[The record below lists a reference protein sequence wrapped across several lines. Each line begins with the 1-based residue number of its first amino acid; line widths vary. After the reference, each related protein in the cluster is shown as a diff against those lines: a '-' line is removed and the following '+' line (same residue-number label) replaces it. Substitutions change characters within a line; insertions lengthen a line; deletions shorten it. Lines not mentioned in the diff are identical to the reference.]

1 MSKLDKTD
9 INEQI
14 AASIKKFSTLARD
27 EASRQRF
34 IIEMP
39 EFIQKKAQLIS
50 AHFLLSEGA
59 RLADMGCETGEVTYV
74 LASLNPRVEI
84 VGVDKDPEA
93 IEFARK
99 TYRLPNLSFRVA
111 DVSVPEFADETF
123 DAIIN
128 SNVLHNV
135 YSASGYSTDE
145 VVNVL
150 EMQMRKLKIGGTML
164 VRDYIMRPTD
174 ELVLMEF
181 PNIPS
186 QGSAPETMSEA
197 DLLVS
202 FSQNARPMVDGC
214 EGFFIEELM
223 PRREGTRLFRLPH
236 KWAEEFVYRKDFRA
250 NWNKE
255 LAQEYT
261 FFTGQDYKREFT
273 KIGMRMVFSS
283 PYRNPWI
290 VENFFMGHFQLYN
303 EDYVPLNYPATNYF
317 IIAQRVADKQSLVIE
332 ERRPS
337 QKPTGD
343 LQITVVRDKKSG
355 KVHELV
361 KRPGEFCDVVPYRVT
376 PDNRVLIYVRGGY
389 PRPIVNAVSRGS
401 SNLDGKK
408 WSGHLIEPL
417 TLDTSTMGSDVNENR
432 RQIYSF
438 VEKYAELRPKSE
450 TAWFVGQ
457 TYFPSPDR
465 IEEGIEPVFVEVE
478 NPMRSAWYIRN
489 DEDSKFSEVGT
500 IQEIDVTNIILS
512 SQVGLLPDPRLE
524 MHIYALVMK
533 YGVPFPQWIGEKPP
547 PVAYRTAEVKDPED
561 MLKELE
567 PTEFERETKGPSQ
580 LKAVRSVFVEEGKV
594 GRSARGLS
602 SQDVEFIIT
611 EDGIENIA
619 VVMPVSHDWDNNLLV
634 AVQPSIMPV
643 PNRLGGDG
651 AMLNAPS
658 FPLPKEVK
666 TVHEAKTYV
675 ANIFRVPLEYVSQLG
690 ESYFTHTGVT
700 PQRIYP
706 FIVASAAQNN
716 EKLPPLQYAPLKK
729 LWRMTWLF
737 YLTRQGRTN
746 LRFLAWVGMAMGGN
760 HDMTLDKTLGNMKGR
775 AFELS
780 TDKMALGSEGVGYS
794 SLPSRILGQRGDAKP
809 AVDPNASASGVTAI
823 KVIDV
828 ASKDPVITTAPM
840 APAPAAAA
848 SRPSISSAY
857 NSSRKISAQSMAA
870 PGVATALNIKG
881 AFRDIRVSQTPTVAA
896 LDKKIDAVGD
906 KLKAQRPK
914 AAELKL
920 EPPRPR
926 PTTTKGK
933 Q

>member
-74 LASLNPRVEI
+74 LASLNPRVEV
-84 VGVDKDPEA
+84 VGVDKDPAA

-99 TYRLPNLSFRVA
+99 TYRLPNLSFRVS
-111 DVSVPEFADETF
+111 DVSVPELADETF
-123 DAIIN
+123 DGIVN
-128 SNVLHNV
+128 SNILHNV
-135 YSASGYSTDE
+135 YSGSGYSADE
-145 VVNVL
+145 VTHVL

-164 VRDYIMRPTD
+164 VRDYMMRPEG

-181 PNIPS
+181 PNTAS
-186 QGSAPETMSEA
+186 LGSDPLTMSEP

-202 FSQNARPMVDGC
+202 FSQNARPMDNGC

-236 KWAEEFVYRKDFRA
+236 KWAEEFVYRKDLRQ

-261 FFTGQDYKREFT
+261 FFTWQDYKREFT

-283 PYRNPWI
+283 PYRNPWV
-290 VENFFMGHFQLYN
+290 VENCFKGRFQLYN

-317 IIAQRVADKQSLVIE
+317 IIAQRVAEKQSLVIE

-361 KRPGEFCDVVPYRVT
+361 KPPSEFCDVVPYRVT
-376 PDNRVLIYVRGGY
+376 PDNRVLVYVRGGY

-417 TLDTSTMGSDVNENR
+417 TLDTASMGSDVNENR
-432 RQIYSF
+432 RQIFSF
-438 VEKYAELRPKSE
+438 VENYAELRPKSNE
-450 TAWFVGQ
+450 AWFVGQ

-478 NPMRSAWYIRN
+478 NPQRATWSIRSDAGAQ
-489 DEDSKFSEVGT
+489 FSEVGS
-500 IQEIDVTNIILS
+500 IIEIDVTNIILA

-547 PVAYRTAEVKDPED
+547 PVPHKVVEVSEPED
-561 MLKELE
+561 LLKELS
-567 PTEFERETKGPSQ
+567 PAEFERENKAPSQ
-580 LKAVRSVFVEEGKV
+580 LKAVKSVFVEEGKI
-594 GRSARGLS
+594 GRSTRGLS
-602 SQDVEFIIT
+602 SQDVEFIVT
-611 EDGIENIA
+611 EEGVENIA
-619 VVMPVSHDWDNNLLV
+619 VVMPLSRDWDNNLLV
-634 AVQPSIMPV
+634 ALQPGIMPV

-651 AMLNAPS
+651 AMLNVPS

-666 TVHEAKTYV
+666 TVHDAKTFV
-675 ANIFRVPLEYVSQLG
+675 ANLFRVPLEHVSQLG

-706 FIVASAAQNN
+706 FMVASAAQGDH
-716 EKLPPLQYAPLKK
+716 LPPWRHTPMKK
-729 LWRMTWLF
+729 LWRLTWLY
-737 YLTRQGRTN
+737 YLTRQGRVN
-746 LRFLAWVGMAMGGN
+746 LRLVAWLGMAMGAN
-760 HDMTLDKTLGNMKGR
+760 HDMTLDKTLGNMKGQ
-775 AFELS
+775 AFSLS
-780 TDKMALGSEGVGYS
+780 TEKVALGSEAVGYS

-809 AVDPNASASGVTAI
+809 SDPNLIAASSVIVKAVDVSSKDSVVASPATPAASAPPV
-823 KVIDV
+823 
-828 ASKDPVITTAPM
+828 SK
-840 APAPAAAA
+840 
-848 SRPSISSAY
+848 PSISSAY

-881 AFRDIRVSQTPTVAA
+881 AFQDLRVSQTPSVAA
-896 LDKKIDAVGD
+896 IDKKIDAVGD
-906 KLKAQRPK
+906 RLKAHRPK
-914 AAELKL
+914 ALELKL
-920 EPPRPR
+920 EPPRPK